1 LESGRTWRTFHES
14 KSSKIWGTKKK
25 ILLLLSQEF
34 QPEKSGGFSNKHG
47 ELLEKCWYVI
57 QRNGDGSMTH
67 KRSLL
72 IETGY
77 EDVAFPCLSSMIKTG
92 WP

>member
-1 LESGRTWRTFHES
+1 M
-14 KSSKIWGTKKK
+14 
-25 ILLLLSQEF
+25 LLLLSQEF

-67 KRSLL
+67 KRSLV